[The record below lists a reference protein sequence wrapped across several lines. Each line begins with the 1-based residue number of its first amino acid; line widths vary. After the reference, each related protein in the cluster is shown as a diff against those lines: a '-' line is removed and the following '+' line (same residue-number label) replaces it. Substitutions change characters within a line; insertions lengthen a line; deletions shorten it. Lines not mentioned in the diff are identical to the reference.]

1 MLKVNNLSVKYG
13 KSYVLNNISFE
24 LKSNEIVGLVGNN
37 GSGKTTLMKAILGF
51 LKYEGEIAFN
61 KNNKFQHDRRQMQ
74 KIAML
79 LQENMYPNNSALFN
93 LSLFEKLNI
102 NPSSKVDLKNRLSMY
117 NLPGDKKVKG
127 FSFGMKQRLRLALI
141 TREGYDLYILDEPF
155 VGLDPIGIM
164 ELKKYLTELKNAGKT
179 ILISSHQLTELEHL
193 SDRYLFLNNNKI
205 SEKNEVFEKRII
217 ISSENLDIDK
227 VYEKL
232 SEVGIKTNKNE
243 MTLTYD
249 LNILHKLLCLLSEK
263 ERNSLKIHIEQS
275 LSMESGVSE

>member
-13 KSYVLNNISFE
+13 KSYILNNVSFE
-24 LKSNEIVGLVGNN
+24 LKTNEIVGLVGNN

-51 LKYEGEIAFN
+51 LNYEGEIAFN
-61 KNNKFQHDRRQMQ
+61 GNNKFQHDRCQMQ

-79 LQENMYPNNSALFN
+79 LQENMYQNNSALFN

-102 NPSSKVDLKNRLSMY
+102 NPSLKEDLKNRLSMY

-155 VGLDPIGIM
+155 VGLDPIGII
-164 ELKKYLTELKNAGKT
+164 ELKKYLNELKNAGKT

-193 SDRYLFLNNNKI
+193 SDRYLFLNNNRI
-205 SEKNEVFEKRII
+205 SEKNEIFEKRII
-217 ISSENLDIDK
+217 ISFESLDIDK
-227 VYEKL
+227 VYEEI
-232 SEVGIKTNKNE
+232 SEVSIKINDNE
-243 MTLTYD
+243 IILPYD
-249 LNILHKLLCLLSEK
+249 LNKLHKLLCLLSEREK
-263 ERNSLKIHIEQS
+263 NSLKIQIEQS
-275 LSMESGVSE
+275 LRMNSGVSD